1 MVNFLVSIR
10 SERLYPVILPAVMS
24 GARRGELLGA
34 QWSDTDLD
42 QGLWRVRRSHAT
54 IKDAPKAR
62 LIRQEPETEK
72 SERTILLA
80 GEVVEALR
88 HHKAT
93 HAQEKLLLG
102 EAYVDRGPV
111 FAHPNGTPL
120 LDRVVLAQ
128 FQRLLE
134 RTHLPK
140 VRLHDLRHTFATLM
154 VELGE
159 SPKTVQTLLGACQ
172 DRHDAGYL

>member
-54 IKDAPKAR
+54 IKVYDSARNAPKAR
-62 LIRQEPETEK
+62 LISHEPETEK
-72 SERTILLA
+72 SKRTIPFS
-80 GEVVEALR
+80 GEVVGALR

-93 HAQEKLLLG
+93 RAQEKLL
-102 EAYVDRGPV
+102 
-111 FAHPNGTPL
+111 
-120 LDRVVLAQ
+120 
-128 FQRLLE
+128 
-134 RTHLPK
+134 
-140 VRLHDLRHTFATLM
+140 
-154 VELGE
+154 
-159 SPKTVQTLLGACQ
+159 
-172 DRHDAGYL
+172 